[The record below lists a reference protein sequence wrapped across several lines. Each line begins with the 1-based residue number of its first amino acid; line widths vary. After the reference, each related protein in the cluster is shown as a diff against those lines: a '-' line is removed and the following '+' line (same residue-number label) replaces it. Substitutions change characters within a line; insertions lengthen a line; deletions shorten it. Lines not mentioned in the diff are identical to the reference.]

1 MVLDKN
7 KLADIQNYIKQNYVE
22 PERIIFA
29 ERSCGSKPLDNDFSK
44 QYSLYD
50 DVSGLKKRVKSNIND
65 SWQEA
70 LFHII
75 DTKFLDEVEVYKRGG
90 LTKQTFSKIRSN
102 SDYHPDKD
110 TAIRLCIGLRL
121 NLDETLDLLGKA
133 GYTLSNSIER
143 DLIVK
148 YFIEN
153 KEYDIYSI
161 DNVFEEFGFK
171 TFLKY

>member
-1 MVLDKN
+1 MVIDKK
-7 KLADIQNYIKQNYVE
+7 KLAEIKNYIKQNYVE
-22 PERIIFA
+22 PERFILGDMA
-29 ERSCGSKPLDNDFSK
+29 SSSTSKSDSFSK
-44 QYSLYD
+44 SYSLYD
-50 DVSGLKKRVKSNIND
+50 DVSALKKRVKSNIND

-161 DNVFEEFGFK
+161 DSVFEELGFK

>member
-29 ERSCGSKPLDNDFSK
+29 ERAYGSKPIDNDFSN

-90 LTKQTFSKIRSN
+90 LTKQTFSKAQFT
-102 SDYHPDKD
+102 YLQ
-110 TAIRLCIGLRL
+110 A
-121 NLDETLDLLGKA
+121 LDLSCLA
-133 GYTLSNSIER
+133 
-143 DLIVK
+143 
-148 YFIEN
+148 
-153 KEYDIYSI
+153 
-161 DNVFEEFGFK
+161 
-171 TFLKY
+171 